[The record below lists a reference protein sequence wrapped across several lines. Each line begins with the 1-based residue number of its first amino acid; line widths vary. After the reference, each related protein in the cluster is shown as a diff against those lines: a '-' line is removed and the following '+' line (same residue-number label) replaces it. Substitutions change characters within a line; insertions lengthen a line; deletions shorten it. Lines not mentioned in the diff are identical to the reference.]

1 MRLAPLARMA
11 ILFVLCAVMLAFAR
25 PARTAN
31 PTQPERALLTALND
45 VRAGFHLQRLR
56 FSKRLQEGAQGYA
69 RRLRYRNL
77 FAHAHLPADVAE
89 TLAWGRRPA
98 MEPREIVRLWL
109 ESPTHRVVLLW
120 PEARRVGFGISIG
133 TYRGYESISVAVGRF
148 SQ

>member
-11 ILFVLCAVMLAFAR
+11 VLFVLCAVLLAFPR
-25 PARTAN
+25 PAKTAT
-31 PTQPERALLTALND
+31 PTQAEHALLTALND
-45 VRAGFHLQRLR
+45 ARASFHLHRLR

-69 RRLRYRNL
+69 HRLRYRGL
-77 FAHAHLPADVAE
+77 FAHAQLSPDVAE
-89 TLAWGRRPA
+89 TLAWGRQRA

-148 SQ
+148 SK

>member
-31 PTQPERALLTALND
+31 PTQAERALLTALND
-45 VRAGFHLQRLR
+45 VRASFHLQRLR

-133 TYRGYESISVAVGRF
+133 TYRGYQSISVAVGRF